1 MGSGRERAI
10 LHVDMD
16 AFYASIEERDEP
28 ALRGKPVIVGG
39 TSGRGVVAAANYVVR
54 RFGVHSAMPMGRALQ
69 LCPQAICIAPRMSH
83 YQAVS
88 REVFAVFHEITP
100 LVEGL
105 SLDEAFL
112 DVTASRALHGDE
124 VAIARTIK
132 ARILERTQLK
142 ASVGVAPN
150 KLVAK
155 IASDLEKPDS
165 LTVITAAELPGRL
178 DALPIRRLPGL
189 GRKKGDEVER
199 AGIGTLGELRRAPD
213 AVLWPLFGRD
223 TRRMRE
229 RAGGIDDRPVV
240 PDREDLSISAEETF
254 DTDLADPA
262 RLEAELLAL
271 ADRASARLRR
281 KELAAGCVAVKV
293 RRADFA
299 TFTRQQQLEPP
310 TQDSRVI
317 GRAACDLLRKWRAEH
332 PRARVRLLG
341 VGVTGLAPATQLD
354 LFAAGSVPQPPP
366 LDSAL
371 DAIRERFGSSVL
383 TRASGLPPGKRK
395 DAPR

>member
-1 MGSGRERAI
+1 MGAPARAI

-16 AFYASIEERDEP
+16 AFYASVEERDDP
-28 ALRGKPVIVGG
+28 TLRGQPVIVGG
-39 TSGRGVVAAANYVVR
+39 SGGRGVVAAANYVVR
-54 RFGVHSAMPMGRALQ
+54 RFGVHSAMPMRRALQ
-69 LCPQAICIAPRMSH
+69 LCPQAVCIAPRMAH

-88 REVFAVFHEITP
+88 REVFAVFREITP

-124 VAIARTIK
+124 VTIARAIK
-132 ARILERTQLK
+132 ARILERTQLR

-155 IASDLEKPDS
+155 IASDLDKPDA
-165 LTVITAAELPGRL
+165 LTVITAAELPERL
-178 DALPIRRLPGL
+178 DALSIRRLPGL

-199 AGIGTLGELRRAPD
+199 AGLATLGELRRAPD

-223 TRRMRE
+223 TQRMRE
-229 RAGGIDDRPVV
+229 RAGGSDDRPVV
-240 PDREDLSISAEETF
+240 ADREDLSISAEETF
-254 DTDLADPA
+254 DTDLEDPA

-281 KELAAGCVAVKV
+281 KALAAGCVAVKV

-299 TFTRQQQLEPP
+299 TFTRQQQLEPA

-317 GRAACDLLRKWRAEH
+317 GRAASDLLRKWRAEY

-341 VGVTGLAPATQLD
+341 VGVSELAPATQLD

-366 LDSAL
+366 LDVAL
-371 DAIRERFGSSVL
+371 DAIRERFGAAGLS
-383 TRASGLPPGKRK
+383 RASALPPGRRK

>member
-1 MGSGRERAI
+1 MGTARERAI

-16 AFYASIEERDEP
+16 AFYASIEERDAP
-28 ALRGKPVIVGG
+28 QLRGKPVIVGG
-39 TSGRGVVAAANYVVR
+39 TGGRGVVAAANYVVR

-69 LCPQAICIAPRMSH
+69 RCPQAVCIAPRMSY

-88 REVFAVFHEITP
+88 REVFAVFHELTP

-112 DVTASRALHGDE
+112 DVTASHALHGDA
-124 VAIARTIK
+124 VTIARAIK

-155 IASDLEKPDS
+155 IASDLEKPDA
-165 LTVITAAELPGRL
+165 LTVITAAQLPERL
-178 DALPIRRLPGL
+178 DALSIRRLPGL

-199 AGIGTLGELRRAPD
+199 AGLMTLGELRRAPD
-213 AVLWPLFGRD
+213 AVLRPLFGRD
-223 TRRMRE
+223 TQRMRE
-229 RAGGIDDRPVV
+229 RAGGLDDRPVV
-240 PDREDLSISAEETF
+240 ADREDLSISAEETF
-254 DTDLADPA
+254 DTDLADAA

-271 ADRASARLRR
+271 ADRASARLHR
-281 KELAAGCVAVKV
+281 KALAAGCVAVKV

-317 GRAACDLLRKWRAEH
+317 GRAASDLLRKWRAEY
-332 PRARVRLLG
+332 PQARVRLLG
-341 VGVTGLAPATQLD
+341 VGVTELAPATQLD

-366 LDSAL
+366 LDAAV
-371 DAIRERFGSSVL
+371 DAIRERFGAAGL
-383 TRASGLPPGKRK
+383 TRASGLPSPPRK
-395 DAPR
+395 TPSG

>member
-1 MGSGRERAI
+1 MGAARERAI

-28 ALRGKPVIVGG
+28 ALRGQPVIVGG
-39 TSGRGVVAAANYVVR
+39 TSARGVVAAANYVVR
-54 RFGVHSAMPMGRALQ
+54 RFGVHSAMPMRRALQ
-69 LCPQAICIAPRMSH
+69 LCPQAVCIMPRMSH

-112 DVTASRALHGDE
+112 DVTASRALHGDA
-124 VAIARTIK
+124 VTIARTIK
-132 ARILERTQLK
+132 ATILARTRLN

-155 IASDLEKPDS
+155 IASDLEKPDA
-165 LTVITAAELPGRL
+165 LTVISSAELPQRL
-178 DALPIRRLPGL
+178 DALSIRRLPGL

-199 AGIGTLGELRRAPD
+199 AGLETLGQLRRASD

-223 TRRMRE
+223 TQRMRE
-229 RAGGIDDRPVV
+229 RAGGIDDRPVL

-254 DTDLADPA
+254 DTDLSDPV

-271 ADRASARLRR
+271 GDRASERLRR
-281 KELAAGCVAVKV
+281 KSLAAGCVAVKV

-299 TFTRQQQLEPP
+299 TFTRQLQLEPA

-317 GRAACDLLRKWRAEH
+317 SRAACDLLRKWRAEYPH
-332 PRARVRLLG
+332 ARVRLLG
-341 VGVTGLAPATQLD
+341 VAVTDLAPATQLD

-366 LDSAL
+366 LDAAM
-371 DAIRERFGSSVL
+371 DAIRQRFGATGL
-383 TRASGLPPGKRK
+383 QRAVGLPGGKRK
-395 DAPR
+395 AGPR